1 MTKLM
6 VVAVVSLL
14 LSGCIITDHVRT
26 GSPIHE
32 SRSVDLGKF
41 EMARVEIQMGA
52 GELRAT
58 GGSPKLV
65 EADFDYNVP
74 SWKPIIDT
82 NSASFRADVK
92 IRQPSTG
99 ISGGNTDY
107 KWNLRFNNDLPVD
120 FVTHL
125 GAGEANMEL
134 GSMNLRS
141 VEIHMGVG
149 ELKLDLRGAPKHDYD
164 VQIHGGVGQATV
176 LVPAT
181 VGISADA
188 KGGIGD
194 IQVEGLEKRNGR
206 WVNSLNASAPVRI
219 RLEIHGGVGNIR
231 LVAE

>member
-1 MTKLM
+1 MTKLL
-6 VVAVVSLL
+6 VAALPLVLG
-14 LSGCIITDHVRT
+14 GCVITENARV

-41 EMARVEIQMGA
+41 EMARVEVQMGA
-52 GELRAT
+52 GELRAA
-58 GGSPKLV
+58 GGASKLL

-74 SWKPIIDT
+74 AWKPIIES

-92 IRQPSTG
+92 IRQPSSG

-107 KWNLRFNNDLPVD
+107 KWNLRFNNDVPID

-125 GAGEANMEL
+125 GAGESKMDL

-149 ELKLDLRGAPKHDYD
+149 QLHLDLRGKPKQNYD
-164 VQIHGGVGQATV
+164 VQIHGGVGEATV

-181 VGISADA
+181 VGISAEA
-188 KGGIGD
+188 SGGIGD
-194 IQVEGLEKRNGR
+194 IQVEGLERRNGR